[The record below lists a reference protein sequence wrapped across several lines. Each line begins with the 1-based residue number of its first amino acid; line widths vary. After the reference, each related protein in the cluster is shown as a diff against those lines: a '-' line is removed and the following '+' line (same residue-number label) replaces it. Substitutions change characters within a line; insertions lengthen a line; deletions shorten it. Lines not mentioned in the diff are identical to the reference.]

1 MDPRWRLSFFCGACF
16 GLAVGGA
23 AGHLLVWNRVQ
34 PERTAYFDRTVPMN
48 TSSAG
53 IGGTDLLASLSI
65 PEVTDIASTPAPLGG
80 VVLNDPDHG
89 DQPVH
94 AEALI
99 EAPNAVEASALSP
112 TAVPTTAVPTA
123 LTPPGNLSIEQAKP
137 IAETTT
143 ESPITS
149 VADSAP
155 AVEKEPSPTKAVPSS
170 ETLKL
175 DPEVVEML
183 KDELEGVSEQQ
194 REVWADALQGMSPA
208 DAAGIIVMWKKFGQ
222 KGEGPGHLSAP
233 PPLFRSSHPE
243 TAPTPL
249 PPNASMLS
257 LLQSAPPKPSNPQ
270 ETLAARIAEHNA
282 NNAQTCGYLTLV
294 PMFTEL
300 SFDGASAADD
310 SQIVG
315 YRLRLDG
322 NRSVKTFNPSHTSLQ
337 HGHFFRVKLPS
348 GEEFFTRVGRL
359 AKDAENR
366 LCIDLGDRDLPV
378 SPEVKLP
385 EGTSRPVVQE
395 GQLKVIVTGQ
405 AEPVPVG
412 PLQVAVFFDPTRL
425 QPQGRCLYSATP
437 ASGQPTLVPAELTQ
451 ETLEY
456 PAP

>member
-99 EAPNAVEASALSP
+99 EAPNAVEASGLSP
-112 TAVPTTAVPTA
+112 ADISTA

-155 AVEKEPSPTKAVPSS
+155 AVEKEPSPNKAVPSS

-233 PPLFRSSHPE
+233 PPLFSSSHPDSTATPLQP
-243 TAPTPL
+243 TAP
-249 PPNASMLS
+249 MLS
-257 LLQSAPPKPSNPQ
+257 LLQSALPKSEDPQ
-270 ETLAARIAEHNA
+270 LALCTRIAEHNA
-282 NNAQTCGYLTLV
+282 NNSQTCGYLALV
-294 PMFTEL
+294 PISNEL
-300 SFDGASAADD
+300 PFDGPPAAGDR
-310 SQIVG
+310 QIVG
-315 YRLRLDG
+315 YRIKLDG
-322 NRSVKTFNPSHTSLQ
+322 NRFVKTGNPSHVALP
-337 HGHFFRVKLPS
+337 HGHFFQVKLPT
-348 GEEFFTRVGRL
+348 GEEYFTRVGRL

-366 LCIDLGDRDLPV
+366 LCIDIGDRDLPI
-378 SPEVKLP
+378 SPEIKLP
-385 EGTSRPVVQE
+385 EGTTRPLVKE
-395 GQLKVIVTGQ
+395 GQLHVIVADQT
-405 AEPVPVG
+405 APVPVSS
-412 PLQVAVFFDPTRL
+412 LQVAVFFDATRL
-425 QPQGRCLYSATP
+425 QPKGSCLYGATS
-437 ASGQPTLVPAELTQ
+437 ASGQATLVPAELTQ